1 VQVRRR
7 RPICAFELND
17 ESAGEEKTPH
27 TNWIVMR
34 VTQVEIALEDWKK
47 GIRGKGRENI
57 GDFPTHA
64 LSSTLSPQLIY
75 RPHYIPLIVFHN
87 ISNLGGNSQDGLIS
101 VW

>member
-27 TNWIVMR
+27 TNWIVMC

-47 GIRGKGRENI
+47 GIRGKGRENVTRQN
-57 GDFPTHA
+57 GVPPKGSYGKEGKGA
-64 LSSTLSPQLIY
+64 E
-75 RPHYIPLIVFHN
+75 
-87 ISNLGGNSQDGLIS
+87 GG
-101 VW
+101 VY